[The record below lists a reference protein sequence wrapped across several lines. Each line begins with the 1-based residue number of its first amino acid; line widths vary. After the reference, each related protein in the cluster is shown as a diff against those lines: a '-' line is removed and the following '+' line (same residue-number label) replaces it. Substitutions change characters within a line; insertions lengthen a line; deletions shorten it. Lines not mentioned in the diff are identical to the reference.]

1 MEFGACAAGSITG
14 RELLELLSK
23 PSERM
28 AQSCTLKVIV
38 NPPQKTYHCMRTIN
52 ETMLKR

>member
-1 MEFGACAAGSITG
+1 MEFGACVAGSITG

-28 AQSCTLKVIV
+28 AQSCTLKVNIY
-38 NPPQKTYHCMRTIN
+38 PQQKLTIA
-52 ETMLKR
+52 